1 MIQIMMLPN
10 PEHFLSVVNHSQGDV
25 FLQLPDRS
33 RVNLKENAIAQQM
46 LRLTAAN
53 PNGLLIDV
61 TDRKDIP
68 AFLRYLTEAV
78 LEDAS
83 DIA

>member
-1 MIQIMMLPN
+1 
-10 PEHFLSVVNHSQGDV
+10 
-25 FLQLPDRS
+25 
-33 RVNLKENAIAQQM
+33 M

-78 LEDAS
+78 LEDAA